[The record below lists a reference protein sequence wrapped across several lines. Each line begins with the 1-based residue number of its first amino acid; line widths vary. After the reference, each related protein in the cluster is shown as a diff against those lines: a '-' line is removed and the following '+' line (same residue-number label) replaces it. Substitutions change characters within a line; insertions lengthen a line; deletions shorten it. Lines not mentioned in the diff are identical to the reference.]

1 MRLADLKVL
10 LRADVIRRPAEMAH
24 SYKEISFQNIKRRQ
38 DVRAEPN
45 PCASLHLWTQWIA
58 KGQHAPL
65 TLVDLDLDLG
75 MA

>member
-38 DVRAEPN
+38 IIRMFALSPILV
-45 PCASLHLWTQWIA
+45 HLFTC
-58 KGQHAPL
+58 GRS
-65 TLVDLDLDLG
+65 G
-75 MA
+75 